1 MKKFKHW
8 LLTLTAILCSTA
20 QMYAVG
26 TFDDW
31 TSTNHSNFSTDEK
44 TYRFTFGKPTTLEF
58 DWSVSSE
65 SGCDWLQVYLNNTE
79 IVSASG
85 QQNGRY
91 SETIAA
97 GDYTLLVRYT
107 KDGSVNSGS
116 DQATIS
122 NIFVGGLIV
131 YDGWTFVPND
141 SSSTVT
147 VVTAPSELTDTVIIP
162 TSITVTDTTDNT
174 TKTYRVTNI
183 GNSLFA
189 NRSNI
194 TSVTLPDSIVSIG
207 NSVFY
212 YCTSLKSINIPAN
225 VEYIGE
231 YAFQYCT
238 ALDSVNYNAINCTSS
253 SNNIFAGCSN
263 LKTVTIGDDVKRIP
277 AFLFRECD
285 KLKNI
290 TLGDELTYIG
300 ESAFYGCDSLTY
312 FNIPNSI
319 DTIGYQAF
327 YNCQSLRS
335 ITIPN
340 SVEYLGE
347 AAFRSCTTL
356 ESATVNTKRIPSSL
370 FRDCDKLK
378 NITLGDELTY
388 IGSYAFYSCDS
399 LTYFNIPNNVDS
411 IESYALSNCQS
422 LRTITIPNNVT
433 YLGGYAFNS
442 CSALD
447 SVQYNAINCTS
458 TSQNNFSNCP
468 NLKTVTFGD
477 DVKRIPANLFR
488 ECDKLKR
495 ITMEEGTTYIGDYAF
510 YSCDSLT
517 YFNIPNSVDTIGYQA
532 FYYCHIWKS
541 VNIPTS
547 TKYIGYQAFGSCSA
561 LDSIYY
567 NAANTP
573 SFSSNIF
580 DYCNNIKTIT
590 IGSDVKVI
598 PTNLAYNR
606 SSLRKVEIGKNVT
619 KINSNAFYQ
628 CSNLQEINLPNSV
641 DTIGSYAFQYCRNLK
656 SINIPINMKYMGDY
670 AFYYC
675 SALDSIYYNVA
686 NPLFFSDNI
695 FYGCSNIKKI
705 TVGDDVKEIPT
716 YLFYNRSSVQKA
728 EIGENVTTI
737 NNNAFNN
744 CQSLKSVNIPKSV
757 KSIGSYAFRY
767 CYALDSIYYN
777 AVYCESVPSNVFDGC
792 SAIRTVVIG
801 DDVKNI
807 PSNLF
812 YGRTSLQ
819 KVEIGENV
827 TRINDQA
834 FYNCQGL
841 QSINIP
847 NSVDTIGTNVFYN
860 CVSLPVEDT
869 IRYADTYALAVLDK
883 SQVSYTLKEGTR
895 FLGTDL
901 FKDCSA
907 MTSLIIP
914 SGVIAMGDN
923 VFYGCSALT
932 SLTLPDTLQT
942 IGASAFYN
950 CSALASVN
958 IPSKVTTI
966 HDNTFYGCSAL
977 TSLTLPEAV
986 NAIGSYAFYNCSS
999 LASVNIPSGVE
1010 VINGHTFY
1018 GCSALT
1024 SLTLPETV
1032 NYIGSWAFYNCSS
1045 MESVNIP
1052 SGVEAI
1058 YDHTFY
1064 GCRALTSLTLP
1075 ETIATIG
1082 ESAFYNCSSL
1092 TSMTIPA
1099 SVTSMA
1105 NYVFYGCTGIKE
1117 MILADGKN
1125 TLSLGFSE
1133 TYGRGFFG
1141 YCPLERVYFGR
1152 NLSYRTDYYGGYS
1165 PFYNIQTLTD
1175 VTIGDSLTYISAYA
1189 FYNCDALTTVDI
1201 SEGVEL
1207 VDVYAF
1213 YECNNLRDIKLPST
1227 IETIQNYNL
1236 YNSYLT
1242 IVSQAT
1248 TPPTFSGGCSG
1259 KVIYVPA
1266 GSGDAYRELYPD
1278 NIIIDGEGVTVTV
1291 NVTELGTL
1299 GEEALK
1305 QADYLHNINHLVV
1318 SGTLDNS
1325 DIECITN
1332 SMSNLITLDMSG
1344 MNLSNIPSSLF
1355 KDNKR
1360 LTKVILPNKTTVIN
1374 SEAFRDCSRLREV
1387 VLPEALQQIGTYAF
1401 YQTYLEDVT
1410 LPDNVTSMG
1419 NYAFYNCDNLKSINI
1434 PAKLKRLSNYV
1445 FDDCR
1450 LLKNVDFS
1458 DCDSLTY
1465 IGQYAFRNCPSL
1477 TSMVL
1482 SDDVTEISNYAFY
1495 GCSSLASVTFPQS
1508 ISTIGSEAF
1517 RGCAL
1522 KSVEISSSLATLG
1535 TYAFYDCNN
1544 LENVTLHGA
1553 TTIGE
1558 YAFASCDKLKEI
1570 TFPGSLNS
1578 CGNYTLNGCS
1588 QLQSVRCEA
1597 IFPPTVSNIVPND
1610 FCVLYVP
1617 EWTCEKYKLANGW
1630 SGFMTI
1636 DTISGIYPDDLV
1648 VQREENLLVPE
1659 DGLPQDYKPNMKITS
1674 SPSVGKLSVRGTMP
1688 LTLSLYEMQQTRNTS
1703 TMTSLIVK
1711 GSMSAD
1717 SVVTK
1722 ITMSANTWNYLT
1734 FPYDVK
1740 VSDIITEGGDWTIC
1754 YYDGEARAQND
1765 LGNTWKT
1772 VPYDSILHAGE
1783 GYIWHSTNGN
1793 YTVPAV
1799 RNDNRNLIFAKDTR
1813 YIQLI
1818 EHAASSTSN
1827 YGWNLIGN
1835 PYPCFYD
1842 TRFMDFTSPITV
1854 YNGSSYAAY
1863 SPEDDSYIL
1872 SPNQAFFV
1880 QCSAENNV
1888 VGFDAEG
1895 RQTNNTVRTLE
1906 TSAPARVH
1914 KANNERRVFNL
1925 YLENEGYA
1933 EHTRFVI
1940 NEKASLGYEISRDAA
1955 KFMSDDAAIQQLFTI
1970 EGSDRMAINERPLAD
1985 GEVALGAY
1993 FGKASNYTIDIDTR
2007 VTDMEVILVDKYTGT
2022 ETALLTEAYEF
2033 STEAGTFTDRFV
2045 IRVKRTADITDA
2057 IETAPTEEVKVVALT
2072 GAISITNATAP
2083 VYVYNASGALVA
2095 TANDNNVT
2103 LEVAPGMYVVMVG
2116 DKAHKVSV
2124 VK

>member
-20 QMYAVG
+20 QMYAAG

-31 TSTNHSNFSTDEK
+31 TSTNHGYNSTDEK
-44 TYRFTFGKPTTLEF
+44 TYRFTFGKATKLEF

-65 SGCDWLQVYLNNTE
+65 RNYDWLRIYLNNTQ
-79 IVSASG
+79 IVSVSG
-85 QQNGRY
+85 EQSGRY
-91 SETIAA
+91 SETLAA
-97 GDYTLLVRYT
+97 GDYTLLVRYS
-107 KDGSVNSGS
+107 KDGGGNSGS
-116 DQATIS
+116 DQATVS
-122 NIFVGGLIV
+122 NIIAGELLT
-131 YDGWTFVPND
+131 YNGWTFVVNGND
-141 SSSTVT
+141 STTVT
-147 VVTAPSELTDTVIIP
+147 LTIAPSDTLRTAVIP
-162 TSITVTDTTDNT
+162 ESVMLTDTTDN
-174 TKTYRVTNI
+174 VTNTYSVTGI
-183 GNSLFA
+183 GGSLFA
-189 NRSNI
+189 NNDSL
-194 TSVTLPDSIVSIG
+194 TSVT
-207 NSVFY
+207 
-212 YCTSLKSINIPAN
+212 
-225 VEYIGE
+225 
-231 YAFQYCT
+231 
-238 ALDSVNYNAINCTSS
+238 
-253 SNNIFAGCSN
+253 
-263 LKTVTIGDDVKRIP
+263 
-277 AFLFRECD
+277 
-285 KLKNI
+285 
-290 TLGDELTYIG
+290 
-300 ESAFYGCDSLTY
+300 
-312 FNIPNSI
+312 IPNSI
-319 DTIGYQAF
+319 ISIGSRAF
-327 YNCQSLRS
+327 N
-335 ITIPN
+335 
-340 SVEYLGE
+340 
-347 AAFRSCTTL
+347 
-356 ESATVNTKRIPSSL
+356 
-370 FRDCDKLK
+370 DCDNL
-378 NITLGDELTY
+378 NEI
-388 IGSYAFYSCDS
+388 I
-399 LTYFNIPNNVDS
+399 
-411 IESYALSNCQS
+411 
-422 LRTITIPNNVT
+422 IPNNVT
-433 YLGGYAFNS
+433 NIGENAFYS
-442 CSALD
+442 CNALE
-447 SVQYNAINCTS
+447 SVQFNAINCTS
-458 TSQNNFSNCP
+458 TSNNIFADCSN
-468 NLKTVTFGD
+468 LITVTIGD
-477 DVKRIPANLFR
+477 EVKRIPANLFK
-488 ECDKLKR
+488 ECNYLKN
-495 ITMEEGTTYIGDYAF
+495 ITMGDEITHIGDYAF
-510 YSCDSLT
+510 YSCDSLAHFDIPNNVDT
-517 YFNIPNSVDTIGYQA
+517 IGYQAFYDCKSLRTISIPNAVNYLGENAFYGCTALDSVTFNAINCTSTSNNIFANCSNLITVTIGDEVKRIPANLFKECNYLKNITMGDEITHIGNYAFYSCDSLAHFDIPNSVDTIGYRA
-532 FYYCHIWKS
+532 FYDCKS
-541 VNIPTS
+541 LRTINIPNTVNYLGEYS
-547 TKYIGYQAFGSCSA
+547 FQNCTA
-561 LDSIYY
+561 LDSVTFNVSNCSY
-567 NAANTP
+567 NFN
-573 SFSSNIF
+573 NIF
-580 DYCNNIKTIT
+580 NSC
-590 IGSDVKVI
+590 
-598 PTNLAYNR
+598 
-606 SSLRKVEIGKNVT
+606 SSLRTFTLGDDIRQIPYQFFYDCDYLRNVIVGENVT
-619 KINSNAFYQ
+619 KINQQAFYS
-628 CSNLQEINLPNSV
+628 CDNLQDINLPNSV
-641 DTIGSYAFQYCRNLK
+641 DTIGYEAFYYCRNLK
-656 SINIPINMKYMGDY
+656 SINIPINTSCIENY
-670 AFYYC
+670 AFRNC
-675 SALDSIYYNVA
+675 SALDSVYYNAA
-686 NPLFFSDNI
+686 NTLSISDNV
-695 FYGCSNIKKI
+695 FYSCSNIKKLTI
-705 TVGDDVKEIPT
+705 GNDTKVIPT
-716 YLFYNRSSVQKA
+716 NLTYGRSSLQKV

-737 NNNAFNN
+737 SDNAFYN
-744 CQSLKSVNIPKSV
+744 CQSLKSVNIPKNV
-757 KSIGSYAFRY
+757 TYIGNYAFRY
-767 CYALDSIYYN
+767 CSALDSIHYN
-777 AVYCESVPSNVFDGC
+777 AINCTTVYSNAFYSC
-792 SAIRTVVIG
+792 SSLRTATIG
-801 DDVKNI
+801 NDVRNI

-812 YGRTSLQ
+812 YDRTSLK

-827 TRINDQA
+827 TRIKDQA

-841 QSINIP
+841 ESINIP
-847 NSVDTIGTNVFYN
+847 NSVDTIGNNVFYN
-860 CVSLPVEDT
+860 CVSLPMEDT

-932 SLTLPDTLQT
+932 SLTLPDTLHTIGASAFYNCSTLASINIPSRVTTIGDNAFYGCSALTSLTLPEALHT

-958 IPSKVTTI
+958 IPSKVSTI
-966 HDNTFYGCSAL
+966 GDN
-977 TSLTLPEAV
+977 
-986 NAIGSYAFYNCSS
+986 
-999 LASVNIPSGVE
+999 
-1010 VINGHTFY
+1010 TFY

-1032 NYIGSWAFYNCSS
+1032 NSIGAYAFYNCSS

-1058 YDHTFY
+1058 NDYTFY
-1064 GCRALTSLTLP
+1064 GCNALTSLTLP
-1075 ETIATIG
+1075 ETMLTVG
-1082 ESAFYNCSSL
+1082 RYAFYNCSSL

-1099 SVTSMA
+1099 SVTSIA
-1105 NYVFYGCTGIKE
+1105 DYAFYNCTGIKE
-1117 MILADGKN
+1117 VIFADGEN
-1125 TLSLGFSE
+1125 EIQLGKASNEGPFSK
-1133 TYGRGFFG
+1133 
-1141 YCPLERVYFGR
+1141 CPLEKVHIGRSIYYTFNTSYGNTPFG
-1152 NLSYRTDYYGGYS
+1152 
-1165 PFYNIQTLTD
+1165 NIQTLRD
-1175 VTIGDSLTYISAYA
+1175 VTFGNSLTYIGRYL
-1189 FYNCDALTTVDI
+1189 FYNCDALTTI
-1201 SEGVEL
+1201 EIPEGVENIY
-1207 VDVYAF
+1207 DHAF
-1213 YECNNLRDIKLPST
+1213 YDCNNLRDIKLPST
-1227 IETIQNYNL
+1227 IETVYEYNL
-1236 YNSYLT
+1236 NNSYLT
-1242 IVSQAT
+1242 IVCQAT
-1248 TPPTFSGGCSG
+1248 TPPTFSSGCSG

-1278 NIIIDGEGVTVTV
+1278 NVIIDGEGVTVTV
-1291 NVTELGTL
+1291 NVTEQGTL

-1305 QADYLHNINHLVV
+1305 QADYLHNINHLIV
-1318 SGTLDNS
+1318 SGTLNNS

-1401 YQTYLEDVT
+1401 YRTYLEDVT
-1410 LPDNVTSMG
+1410 LPGNVTSMG

-1522 KSVEISSSLATLG
+1522 KSVEISSSLATLD

-1688 LTLSLYEMQQTRNTS
+1688 LTLSLYEMQQTRTTS

-1818 EHAASSTSN
+1818 EHAASTTSN

-1940 NEKASLGYEISRDAA
+1940 NEEASLAYEITCDAA
-1955 KFMSDDAAIQQLFTI
+1955 KFMSDDPAVQQLFTI
-1970 EGSDRMAINERPLAD
+1970 EGEERMAINERPLAD
-1985 GEVALGAY
+1985 GEVTLGAY
-1993 FGKASNYTIDIDTR
+1993 FGKAGSYTIDIDTR
-2007 VTDMEVILVDKYTGT
+2007 ATDMEVILVDKYTGT
-2022 ETALLTEAYEF
+2022 EIDLLTDAYEF
-2033 STEAGTFTDRFV
+2033 NTEAGTFTDRFV
-2045 IRVKRTADITDA
+2045 IRVKRTSGIVDA
-2057 IETAPTEEVKVVALT
+2057 IETTPETEVEVVAVS
-2072 GAISITNATAP
+2072 GAICITDATAP
-2083 VYVYNASGALVA
+2083 VYVYNAAGALVA
-2095 TANDNNVT
+2095 TTNENTIT
-2103 LEVAPGMYVVMVG
+2103 LEMEPGMYVVMVG
-2116 DKAHKVSV
+2116 NKAHKVSV

>member
-20 QMYAVG
+20 QMYAEG

-31 TSTNHSNFSTDEK
+31 TSTNHSNSSTDEK

-65 SGCDWLQVYLNNTE
+65 SGCDWLRVYLNNTE

-116 DQATIS
+116 DQAS
-122 NIFVGGLIV
+122 VYNIIAGELLTYNGWAFVVNG
-131 YDGWTFVPND
+131 ND
-141 SSSTVT
+141 STTVT
-147 VVTAPSELTDTVIIP
+147 LTIAPSDTLRTAVIP
-162 TSITVTDTTDNT
+162 ESVMLTDTTDNVT
-174 TKTYRVTNI
+174 NTYRVTGI
-183 GNSLFA
+183 GGSLFA
-189 NRSNI
+189 NNDSL
-194 TSVTLPDSIVSIG
+194 TSVTIPNSIISIG
-207 NSVFY
+207 SRAFND
-212 YCTSLKSINIPAN
+212 CDNLNEIIIPNN
-225 VEYIGE
+225 VTNIGE
-231 YAFQYCT
+231 NAFYSCN
-238 ALDSVNYNAINCTSS
+238 ALESVQFNAINCTSS

-277 AFLFRECD
+277 AYLFRECD

-290 TLGDELTYIG
+290 TLG
-300 ESAFYGCDSLTY
+300 
-312 FNIPNSI
+312 N
-319 DTIGYQAF
+319 
-327 YNCQSLRS
+327 
-335 ITIPN
+335 
-340 SVEYLGE
+340 
-347 AAFRSCTTL
+347 
-356 ESATVNTKRIPSSL
+356 
-370 FRDCDKLK
+370 
-378 NITLGDELTY
+378 ELTY

-517 YFNIPNSVDTIGYQA
+517 YFNLPNSVDTIGYQA

-547 TKYIGYQAFGSCSA
+547 TKYIGNQAFGSCSA

-606 SSLRKVEIGKNVT
+606 SSLRKVEFGENVT
-619 KINSNAFYQ
+619 KINDNAFYY

-641 DTIGSYAFQYCRNLK
+641 DTISTYAFSYCQNLK
-656 SINIPINMKYMGDY
+656 SINIPINMKYIGDY
-670 AFYYC
+670 AFRNC
-675 SALDSIYYNVA
+675 SALDSVYYNVA
-686 NPLFFSDNI
+686 NTLSFSNNI
-695 FYGCSNIKKI
+695 FYNSSNIETIKI
-705 TVGDDVKEIPT
+705 GNDVKVIPT
-716 YLFYNRSSVQKA
+716 
-728 EIGENVTTI
+728 
-737 NNNAFNN
+737 
-744 CQSLKSVNIPKSV
+744 
-757 KSIGSYAFRY
+757 
-767 CYALDSIYYN
+767 
-777 AVYCESVPSNVFDGC
+777 
-792 SAIRTVVIG
+792 
-801 DDVKNI
+801 
-807 PSNLF
+807 NLA
-812 YGRTSLQ
+812 YGRTSLK

-841 QSINIP
+841 ESINIP
-847 NSVDTIGTNVFYN
+847 NSVDTIGNNVFYN
-860 CVSLPVEDT
+860 CVSLPMEDT

-914 SGVIAMGDN
+914 SEVVAIGDN

-932 SLTLPDTLQT
+932 SLTLPDTLHTIGASAFYNCSTLASINIPSRVTTIGDNAFYGCSALTSLTLPEALHT

-958 IPSKVTTI
+958 IPSKVSTI
-966 HDNTFYGCSAL
+966 GDN
-977 TSLTLPEAV
+977 
-986 NAIGSYAFYNCSS
+986 
-999 LASVNIPSGVE
+999 
-1010 VINGHTFY
+1010 TFY

-1032 NYIGSWAFYNCSS
+1032 NSIGAYAFYNCSS

-1058 YDHTFY
+1058 NDYTFY
-1064 GCRALTSLTLP
+1064 GCNALTSLTLP
-1075 ETIATIG
+1075 ETMLTVG
-1082 ESAFYNCSSL
+1082 TYAFYNCSSL

-1099 SVTSMA
+1099 SVTSIA
-1105 NYVFYGCTGIKE
+1105 DYAFYNCTGIKE
-1117 MILADGKN
+1117 VIFADGEN
-1125 TLSLGFSE
+1125 NIQLGKASNEGPFSK
-1133 TYGRGFFG
+1133 
-1141 YCPLERVYFGR
+1141 CPLEKVHVGR
-1152 NLSYRTDYYGGYS
+1152 NISYTFYTSYGNT
-1165 PFYNIQTLTD
+1165 PFGNIQTLRD
-1175 VTIGDSLTYISAYA
+1175 VTFGNSLTRIGSYL
-1189 FYNCDALTTVDI
+1189 FYNCDALTTI
-1201 SEGVEL
+1201 EIPEGVENIN
-1207 VDVYAF
+1207 DHAF
-1213 YECNNLRDIKLPST
+1213 YDCNNLRDIKLPST
-1227 IETIQNYNL
+1227 IETVYEYNL
-1236 YNSYLT
+1236 NNSYLT
-1242 IVSQAT
+1242 IVCQST
-1248 TPPTFSGGCSG
+1248 TPPTFSSGCSG

-1318 SGTLDNS
+1318 SGTLGNS

-1401 YQTYLEDVT
+1401 YRTYLEDVT

-1495 GCSSLASVTFPQS
+1495 GCSSLTSLSFPQS

-1517 RGCAL
+1517 RGSAL

-1895 RQTNNTVRTLE
+1895 RQTNNAVRTLE

-2045 IRVKRTADITDA
+2045 IRVKRTAGITDA
-2057 IETAPTEEVKVVALT
+2057 IETAPTEEVKVMALT